1 MYNKST
7 IVVSVLFSVLL
18 INIKLSY
25 IYLLLIYTL
34 MSHTVDALIFLHFI
48 AKKNFIRKRIHTEYF
63 KLS

>member
-34 MSHTVDALIFLHFI
+34 MSHTVDALIFLHVI
-48 AKKNFIRKRIHTEYF
+48 AKKKNFISKRIHTEY
-63 KLS
+63 L